1 MNALD
6 RLLYADRTL
15 HGHLETAES
24 RLRGWALL
32 MNFRPFERRT
42 QRRTGCQSAAHR
54 LNRKK
59 YHDNWLHN
67 LYISASLGGFRA

>member
-1 MNALD
+1 MNALY

-32 MNFRPFERRT
+32 MNFPDR
-42 QRRTGCQSAAHR
+42 H
-54 LNRKK
+54 
-59 YHDNWLHN
+59 
-67 LYISASLGGFRA
+67 GFWGAGSTMLT